1 MSNPV
6 LRKAVENEFKRI
18 IESLLYQSSE
28 DECFEDYLLDLKYYG
43 SVKTFKEI
51 WNAMVSCNKWAKMK
65 AIVFSDDDEKMADFE
80 ILTKKN
86 F

>member
-43 SVKTFKEI
+43 SVKTF
-51 WNAMVSCNKWAKMK
+51 AK
-65 AIVFSDDDEKMADFE
+65 DY
-80 ILTKKN
+80 KKIQE
-86 F
+86 

>member
-1 MSNPV
+1 MSSPV

-51 WNAMVSCNKWAKMK
+51 CECNGQNYREVIQELKQENNN
-65 AIVFSDDDEKMADFE
+65 D
-80 ILTKKN
+80 
-86 F
+86 

>member
-51 WNAMVSCNKWAKMK
+51 CECNGQCQQELKQ
-65 AIVFSDDDEKMADFE
+65 ENE
-80 ILTKKN
+80 N
-86 F
+86 E